1 MANNNHLVYITE
13 NGNLRTCVL
22 NLKNSRTYVDLT
34 CKPQEKYLITGL
46 ILGGQVIDSSN
57 FPCDLISSGLN
68 ADEIFLMRSSN
79 KMFQIVKEQFRQEN
93 TILKI
98 RIEYSKTLFLS
109 NFAKDFW
116 GLEKK

>member
-1 MANNNHLVYITE
+1 MGGYLDLV
-13 NGNLRTCVL
+13 
-22 NLKNSRTYVDLT
+22 

-57 FPCDLISSGLN
+57 FPCDLITAGLK

-93 TILKI
+93 TMLKI
-98 RIEYSKTLFLS
+98 RIEYAKTLFLT
-109 NFAKDFW
+109 NFAKEFW
-116 GLEKK
+116 DIE